1 MVAGSRG
8 LAGIKGAGMKKGI
21 TIGLVAAF
29 AVGALAVSPSALAKD
44 GDVRKQGNCS
54 EGSDWKLKLS
64 EENGKIEVE
73 FEVDQNKVG
82 DKWQV
87 TLKHDGERFYREV
100 KETKGPSGSFEVE
113 KVEPNLQGD
122 DRFVGK
128 ALNLSTDEECKGTAV
143 WTK

>member
-1 MVAGSRG
+1 
-8 LAGIKGAGMKKGI
+8 MKKGL
-21 TIGLVAAF
+21 TIALAAAF
-29 AVGALAVSPSALAKD
+29 AVGALVVAPSAMAKD
-44 GDVRKQGNCS
+44 GDVIKEGNCT

-82 DKWQV
+82 DEWRV
-87 TLKHDGERFYREV
+87 TLKHDGERFYRAV

-113 KVEPNLQGD
+113 RLEPNLAGD

-128 ALNLSTDEECKGTAV
+128 ALNLSTGEECRGTAV